1 MASEGVAFQ
10 TSHPFPREVEPL
22 HVSDHIMEEGA
33 WNKPKMERVLWEEDR
48 RIIQS
53 IPIIQTLVPHSWC
66 WQYSRIGS
74 FTTKSAYKLY
84 IFANLEAFSSSL
96 GMHEV
101 WWKQVWGS
109 SLSSKIKI
117 FFDVFIIIFYLHP
130 KILFIE
136 NCLSW

>member
-74 FTTKSAYKLY
+74 FTTKVLTNSTFLLIWRLSPLLWVCMRFGGNGCGALLFHRRSK
-84 IFANLEAFSSSL
+84 FSL
-96 GMHEV
+96 T
-101 WWKQVWGS
+101 
-109 SLSSKIKI
+109 
-117 FFDVFIIIFYLHP
+117 
-130 KILFIE
+130 
-136 NCLSW
+136 CL